1 MFLPQNVLYTV
12 IYIVAAAAFAMMA
25 FQDMRI
31 RRFAVS
37 EMPENPNEKNAEKKT
52 FMN

>member
-31 RRFAVS
+31 RRFAIS
-37 EMPENPNEKNAEKKT
+37 EMPENPNGEMPRRKLL
-52 FMN
+52 

>member
-12 IYIVAAAAFAMMA
+12 IYIVHSSFRYDEL

-31 RRFAVS
+31 RCLCD
-37 EMPENPNEKNAEKKT
+37 AETKT
-52 FMN
+52 EQNFYELNVTHD